1 MAGDASSGD
10 GTNAGGES
18 EVSHLADGHALA
30 MSATTMPRVMVRV
43 LHVVDTRQLRGGE
56 VFASDLIRYLNQAGV
71 SQRVAVLGDSGEGRV
86 HYSAPEHLL
95 GSDGW
100 EKAQLPVRLGTLRK
114 LQQLV
119 TKWRPD
125 LVQAHG
131 GNTLKYTIPAVA
143 TRRTRVVY
151 RKIGPTPPEVAGR
164 VKRAGHAFLMRRA
177 DCVVAVGES
186 VRRNTVDF
194 FRIPANHVVTIP
206 NAADPQRIESRG
218 GRSATRRA
226 VGIPQNSPVIISLGA
241 LSWEKDP
248 LAHVEIGAQVL
259 HQLPDAMHIMLGDG
273 PMRSQV
279 AAAIERNRLKDRILM
294 VGARADVAD
303 FLTASDVLLFA
314 SRPDG
319 MESMNASVIEAGML
333 GIPAAAYA
341 VGGVPEIIVDGV
353 TGRLISAGDVD
364 GLATAVLEL
373 LSDPETRQAMGQS
386 ARESYL
392 SRFDIRVVAP
402 KYLELYEQLL
412 RS

>member
-1 MAGDASSGD
+1 
-10 GTNAGGES
+10 
-18 EVSHLADGHALA
+18 
-30 MSATTMPRVMVRV
+30 
-43 LHVVDTRQLRGGE
+43 
-56 VFASDLIRYLNQAGV
+56 VFASDLIRFLNQADV
-71 SQRVAVLGDSGEGRV
+71 SQRVAVLRDSGVGRV
-86 HYSAPEHLL
+86 PYAAPEHLL
-95 GSDGW
+95 GSDEWDKGR
-100 EKAQLPVRLGTLRK
+100 LPVRLSTLRE
-114 LQQLV
+114 LRRLV
-119 TKWRPD
+119 HGWCPE

-143 TRRTRVVY
+143 PGRTRVVY
-151 RKIGPTPPEVAGR
+151 RKIGPTPPEIAGLA
-164 VKRAGHAFLMRRA
+164 KRTGHAFLMRRA
-177 DCVVAVGES
+177 DRVVAVGES

-194 FRIPANHVVTIP
+194 FRIPAHHVVTIP
-206 NAADPQRIESRG
+206 NAVDPQRIETTG
-218 GRSATRRA
+218 GRDATRRA
-226 VGIPQNSPVIISLGA
+226 VGIPLNSPVVISLGA

-248 LAHVEIGAQVL
+248 LAHVEVGARVL
-259 HQLPDAMHIMLGDG
+259 RRLPDATHIILGDG

-279 AAAIERNRLKDRILM
+279 AAAIERHSLKDRILM

-333 GIPAAAYA
+333 GIPATAYA

-353 TGRLISAGDVD
+353 TGRLISAGAVD
-364 GLATAVLEL
+364 GLARAVLEL